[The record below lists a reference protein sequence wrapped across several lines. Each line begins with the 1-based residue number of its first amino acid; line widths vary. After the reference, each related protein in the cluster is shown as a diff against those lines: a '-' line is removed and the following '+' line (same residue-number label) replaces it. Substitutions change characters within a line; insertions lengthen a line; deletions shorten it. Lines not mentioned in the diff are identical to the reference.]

1 MWYEKQN
8 DFLFLTLF
16 TINYIR
22 MKIQKLFLLSFLI
35 TVSYGVFAQ
44 TENNGFDWG
53 TTEQKDTTVSDTTAS
68 SQEVKEEG
76 VVVKPYER
84 ISLYVDSITN
94 LISYIGV
101 VEQEESSSD
110 SLYIRAKKWI
120 TATFGQNVKYETD
133 KKAQK
138 IVVSLS
144 MPAYL
149 YTNKYGKKLNGKY
162 DFKLTLWIK
171 EGRYKYQ
178 FTNFVH
184 EATKPAAGTPMR
196 NYFEFYYTTQNN
208 IKNCDMLL
216 RYADKDINAMI
227 EKMKRALSDPLD
239 IDEDDW

>member
-1 MWYEKQN
+1 
-8 DFLFLTLF
+8 
-16 TINYIR
+16 
-22 MKIQKLFLLSFLI
+22 MKIQNLFLLIALLAF
-35 TVSYGVFAQ
+35 VSPLMAQ

-53 TTEQKDTTVSDTTAS
+53 ATEQADTTATDS
-68 SQEVKEEG
+68 SSASEEVKPAEN
-76 VVVKPYER
+76 VVKPYER

-94 LISYIGV
+94 LISYLGV

-120 TATFGQNVKYETD
+120 TNTFGQNVKYETD

-138 IVVSLS
+138 IIVSLS

-149 YTNKYGKKLNGKY
+149 YTNKYGKRFNGKY

-178 FTNFVH
+178 YSNFVH
-184 EATKPAAGTPMR
+184 EATKPAAGNAMR

-208 IKNCDMLL
+208 IKNSDMLL
-216 RYADKDINAMI
+216 RFADKDINAMI

>member
-1 MWYEKQN
+1 
-8 DFLFLTLF
+8 
-16 TINYIR
+16 
-22 MKIQKLFLLSFLI
+22 MKIQQLFLVIAFSAF
-35 TVSYGVFAQ
+35 VSPLMAQ

-53 TTEQKDTTVSDTTAS
+53 ATEKADTTTTDS
-68 SQEVKEEG
+68 SSAPEEVKPAEN
-76 VVVKPYER
+76 VVKPYER

-94 LISYIGV
+94 LISYLGV

-120 TATFGQNVKYETD
+120 TNTFGQNVKYETD

-138 IVVSLS
+138 IIVSLS
-144 MPAYL
+144 IPAYL
-149 YTNKYGKKLNGKY
+149 YTNKYGKRLNGKY

-171 EGRYKYQ
+171 EGRYKYLYS
-178 FTNFVH
+178 NFVH
-184 EATKPAAGTPMR
+184 EATKPATGNAMR

-208 IKNCDMLL
+208 IKNSDMLL
-216 RYADKDINAMI
+216 RFADKDINTMI